1 MWIKVIKFKSVL
13 VNSEHWNTAL
23 NKWEIW
29 KAKEWTSSCQVE
41 IIILEIC
48 DLNWICPTLYFA
60 PFRLYECGSAGWLVA
75 CNLILSLLHFVSKKE
90 KKTFEKKRHFA
101 VAAKSLVAEKAFKDL
116 EMKYNKSKWKKNHVV
131 VEKN

>member
-1 MWIKVIKFKSVL
+1 MTDLKRFK
-13 VNSEHWNTAL
+13 NEQAA
-23 NKWEIW
+23 
-29 KAKEWTSSCQVE
+29 AKYVE
-41 IIILEIC
+41 IILEIC

-101 VAAKSLVAEKAFKDL
+101 VAAKSLVAEKGL
-116 EMKYNKSKWKKNHVV
+116 
-131 VEKN
+131 